1 MEKPRPRSTGLLR
14 FQGGTSDGRE
24 TVTIKLNASE
34 FGCVPGGVGFGRRP
48 FPFVTLAS
56 LSNSRRNPASAVDA
70 QPGFPQPDQVLI
82 PGGEHRF
89 NPRYGRVFLEP
100 KLRKGVLTT
109 GL

>member
-56 LSNSRRNPASAVDA
+56 LSNSRRNPASTVDA

-82 PGGEHRF
+82 PGGD
-89 NPRYGRVFLEP
+89 EP
-100 KLRKGVLTT
+100 T
-109 GL
+109 GTDSTRDTVGCSWNLSSAKAF